1 MADLK
6 FKGIVPFFNFQRGQI
21 AEKNVT
27 KTFSLLVQ
35 TKQFEN

>member
-6 FKGIVPFFNFQRGQI
+6 FKGIVPFYVQRGQI